1 VRSPKGGCVKKNI
14 KIALV
19 GNPNCGKSSLFNAL
33 TGLRQKVGNFAGVTV
48 DKRTGYLSL
57 SKEMIAGIIDL
68 PGTYSLYPRRI
79 DEFITFDVLLNPDN
93 ESHPDLIIIVADAS
107 NLKRNL
113 LFCSQIID
121 LKIPTIIALNMMDV
135 ARKNGLAIDTQQL
148 ALDLG
153 VKVVPINAREGKGIN
168 DLKRAIQTTIP
179 VPPENFIEVRPSCA
193 EVIDE
198 VKEVTGVQSDYT
210 AFLIACHYINI
221 YCFNIE
227 QKGKIKH
234 LLEQHQFATAKLQG
248 EEILKRYEKINPII
262 ERCASQ
268 DQSRQQALDTTAK
281 IDKILLHPIFGYLI
295 FLLIFYLVFQAIFSW
310 AEYPMNLIS
319 STFSWLQGTLHKTL
333 PQGLLT
339 NLLVEGVL
347 AGIGGIVVFIP
358 QIMLL
363 FGFISILEDTGYM
376 TRVSFLMDRLMKKVG
391 MSGKSTLPLVSGM
404 ACAVPA
410 IMSTRG
416 IENWKDRIIT
426 IMVTPLMSCS
436 ARLPVYTLLIGF
448 IVPDEK
454 LFGFMNLKGLMMLG
468 LYLLGWIMAV
478 LAAAVMRLL
487 IKAKE
492 KSYYLMELPIYRWP
506 RWGNVG
512 ITMVEKAKVFV
523 VDAGK
528 VIITI
533 SIILW
538 FLASFGPGKSFTEID
553 QKYAQLQP
561 TERSNEEITNKLQS
575 EKLGASFA
583 GQIGHFIEPVIRPLG
598 FDWKIGIALITSFA
612 AREVFV
618 GTMSTIYS
626 VGSSQDSNFEAIREK
641 MRNEIDPK
649 TGKHVY
655 SPATAFSLMIFF
667 AFAMQCM
674 STVAT
679 VRRETKSWKWPLIQI
694 AYMTGLAY
702 VASFTVYQLFS

>member
-1 VRSPKGGCVKKNI
+1 LKKNI

-48 DKRTGYLSL
+48 DKKTGYISL
-57 SKEMIAGIIDL
+57 AKDTIASIIDL

-93 ESHPDLIIIVADAS
+93 DSHPDMLVIVADAS

-121 LKIPTIIALNMMDV
+121 LKIPTIIALNMVDV

-148 ALDLG
+148 AIELG
-153 VKVVPINAREGKGIN
+153 VKVIPINAREGKGIN
-168 DLKRAIQTTIP
+168 DLKRAIQTTVP
-179 VPPENFIEVRPSCA
+179 VPEKNFVEVRPLCP
-193 EVIDE
+193 EVVDG
-198 VKEVTGVQSDYT
+198 VKEITKVTSDYT
-210 AFLIACHYINI
+210 AFQIACHYINI
-221 YCFNIE
+221 FCFNVE
-227 QKGKIKH
+227 QKGKIKQ
-234 LLEQHQFATAKLQG
+234 LLEQHHFAMSKLQG
-248 EEILKRYEKINPII
+248 EEILQRYERINAILD
-262 ERCASQ
+262 RCTSQ
-268 DQSRQQALDTTAK
+268 DQSRQQALDTTAR
-281 IDKILLHPIFGYLI
+281 IDAVLLHPVYGYLI
-295 FLLIFYLVFQAIFSW
+295 FLLIFYFVFQAIFSW
-310 AEYPMNLIS
+310 ATYPMEAIGAA
-319 STFSWLQGTLHKTL
+319 FSWMQESLDNLL
-333 PQGLLT
+333 PESLLT
-339 NLLVEGVL
+339 NLLLEGVL
-347 AGIGGIVVFIP
+347 AGIGGIVIFIP

-376 TRVSFLMDRLMKKVG
+376 TRVSFLMDRLMRKVG

-410 IMSTRG
+410 ILSTRG

-436 ARLPVYTLLIGF
+436 ARLPVYALLISF

-454 LFGFMNLKGLMMLG
+454 FLGFMNLKGLVMMG
-468 LYLLGWIMAV
+468 LYLLGWAMAL
-478 LAAAVMRLL
+478 LAAFVMKLI

-492 KSYYLMELPIYRWP
+492 KSYYLMELPIYRKP

-512 ITMVEKAKVFV
+512 ITMIEKAKVFV
-523 VDAGK
+523 TDAGK

-538 FLASFGPGKSFTEID
+538 FLASFGPGNSIEVIEE
-553 QKYAQLQP
+553 KYASMQP
-561 TERSNEEITNKLQS
+561 TESITQTDLNNQLQA
-575 EKLGASFA
+575 EKLAASFA
-583 GQIGHFIEPVIRPLG
+583 GRIGHFIEPAIKPLG

-626 VGSSQDSNFEAIREK
+626 VGSTEDVDFEAIRER
-641 MRNEIDPK
+641 MRNEIDPE
-649 TGKHVY
+649 TGEHVY
-655 SPATAFSLMIFF
+655 SAATAFSLMIFF

-674 STVAT
+674 STVA
-679 VRRETKSWKWPLIQI
+679 VVKRETKSWKWPSIQI
-694 AYMTGLAY
+694 LYLTGLAY
-702 VASFTVYQLFS
+702 LSSLAVYQWMK

>member
-1 VRSPKGGCVKKNI
+1 MKKNI

-48 DKRTGYLSL
+48 DKKTGYISL
-57 SKEMIAGIIDL
+57 AKDTIASIIDL

-93 ESHPDLIIIVADAS
+93 DSHPDILVIVADAS

-121 LKIPTIIALNMMDV
+121 LKIPTIIALNMVDV

-148 ALDLG
+148 AIELG
-153 VKVVPINAREGKGIN
+153 VKVIPINAREGKGIN
-168 DLKRAIQTTIP
+168 DLKRAIQTTVP
-179 VPPENFIEVRPSCA
+179 VPEKNFVEVRPLCP
-193 EVIDE
+193 EVVDG
-198 VKEVTGVQSDYT
+198 VKEITKVTSDYT
-210 AFLIACHYINI
+210 AFQIACHYINI
-221 YCFNIE
+221 FCFNVE
-227 QKGKIKH
+227 QKGKIKQ
-234 LLEQHQFATAKLQG
+234 LLEQHHFAMSKLQG
-248 EEILKRYEKINPII
+248 EEILQRYERINAILD
-262 ERCASQ
+262 RCTSQ
-268 DQSRQQALDTTAK
+268 DQSRQQALDTTAR
-281 IDKILLHPIFGYLI
+281 IDAVLLHPVYGYLI
-295 FLLIFYLVFQAIFSW
+295 FLLIFYFVFQAIFSW
-310 AEYPMNLIS
+310 ATYPMEAIGAA
-319 STFSWLQGTLHKTL
+319 FSWMQESLDNLL
-333 PQGLLT
+333 PESLLT
-339 NLLVEGVL
+339 NLLLEGVL
-347 AGIGGIVVFIP
+347 AGIGGIVIFIP

-376 TRVSFLMDRLMKKVG
+376 TRVSFLMDRLMRKVG

-410 IMSTRG
+410 ILSTRG

-436 ARLPVYTLLIGF
+436 ARLPVYALLISF

-454 LFGFMNLKGLMMLG
+454 FLGFMNLKGLVMMG
-468 LYLLGWIMAV
+468 LYLLGWAMAL
-478 LAAAVMRLL
+478 LAAFVMKLI

-492 KSYYLMELPIYRWP
+492 KSYYLMELPIYRKP

-512 ITMVEKAKVFV
+512 ITMIEKAKVFV
-523 VDAGK
+523 TDAGK

-538 FLASFGPGKSFTEID
+538 FLASFGPGNSIEVIEE
-553 QKYAQLQP
+553 KYASMQP
-561 TERSNEEITNKLQS
+561 TESITQTNLNNQLQA
-575 EKLGASFA
+575 EKLAASFA
-583 GQIGHFIEPVIRPLG
+583 GRIGHFIEPAIKPLG

-626 VGSSQDSNFEAIREK
+626 VGSTEDVDFEAIRER
-641 MRNEIDPK
+641 MRNEIDPE
-649 TGKHVY
+649 TGEHVY
-655 SPATAFSLMIFF
+655 SAATAFSLMIFF

-674 STVAT
+674 STVA
-679 VRRETKSWKWPLIQI
+679 VVKRETKSWKWPSIQI
-694 AYMTGLAY
+694 LYLTGLAY
-702 VASFTVYQLFS
+702 LSSLAVYQWMK

>member
-1 VRSPKGGCVKKNI
+1 MKKNI

-48 DKRTGYLSL
+48 DKKTGYISL
-57 SKEMIAGIIDL
+57 AKDTIASIIDL

-93 ESHPDLIIIVADAS
+93 DSHPDMLVIVADAS

-121 LKIPTIIALNMMDV
+121 LKIPTIIALNMVDV

-148 ALDLG
+148 AIELG
-153 VKVVPINAREGKGIN
+153 VKVIPINAREGKGIN
-168 DLKRAIQTTIP
+168 DLKRAIQTTVP
-179 VPPENFIEVRPSCA
+179 VPEKNFVEVRPLCP
-193 EVIDE
+193 EVVDG
-198 VKEVTGVQSDYT
+198 VKEITKVTSDYT
-210 AFLIACHYINI
+210 AFQIACHYINI
-221 YCFNIE
+221 FCFNVE
-227 QKGKIKH
+227 QKGKIKQ
-234 LLEQHQFATAKLQG
+234 LLEQHHFAMSKLQG
-248 EEILKRYEKINPII
+248 EEILQRYERINAILD
-262 ERCASQ
+262 RCTSQ
-268 DQSRQQALDTTAK
+268 DQSRQQALDTTAR
-281 IDKILLHPIFGYLI
+281 IDAVLLHPVYGYLI
-295 FLLIFYLVFQAIFSW
+295 FLLIFYFVFQAIFSW
-310 AEYPMNLIS
+310 ATYPMEAIGAA
-319 STFSWLQGTLHKTL
+319 FSWMQESLDNLL
-333 PQGLLT
+333 PESLLT
-339 NLLVEGVL
+339 NLLLEGVL
-347 AGIGGIVVFIP
+347 AGIGGIVIFIP

-376 TRVSFLMDRLMKKVG
+376 TRVSFLMDRLMRKVG

-410 IMSTRG
+410 ILSTRG

-436 ARLPVYTLLIGF
+436 ARLPVYALLISF

-454 LFGFMNLKGLMMLG
+454 FLGFMNLKGLVMMG
-468 LYLLGWIMAV
+468 LYLLGWAMAL
-478 LAAAVMRLL
+478 LAAFVMKLI

-492 KSYYLMELPIYRWP
+492 KSYYLMELPIYRKP

-512 ITMVEKAKVFV
+512 ITMIEKAKVFV
-523 VDAGK
+523 TDAGK

-538 FLASFGPGKSFTEID
+538 FLASFGPGNSIEVIEE
-553 QKYAQLQP
+553 KYASMQP
-561 TERSNEEITNKLQS
+561 TESITQTDLNNQLQA
-575 EKLGASFA
+575 EKLAASFA
-583 GQIGHFIEPVIRPLG
+583 GRIGHFIEPAIKPLG

-626 VGSSQDSNFEAIREK
+626 VGSTEDVDFEAIRER
-641 MRNEIDPK
+641 MRNEIDPE
-649 TGKHVY
+649 TGEHVY
-655 SPATAFSLMIFF
+655 SAATAFSLMIFF

-674 STVAT
+674 STVA
-679 VRRETKSWKWPLIQI
+679 VVKRETKSWKWPSIQI
-694 AYMTGLAY
+694 LYLTGLAY
-702 VASFTVYQLFS
+702 LSSLAVYQWMK

>member
-1 VRSPKGGCVKKNI
+1 LKKNI

-19 GNPNCGKSSLFNAL
+19 GNPNCGKSSLFNEL

-48 DKRTGYLSL
+48 DKKTGYLPL
-57 SKEMIAGIIDL
+57 SKEMAAAIIDL

-79 DEFITFDVLLNPDN
+79 DEFITFDVLLDPDN
-93 ESHPDLIIIVADAS
+93 DSHPDLVIIVADAS

-113 LFCSQIID
+113 LFCTQIID

-148 ALDLG
+148 AVDLG
-153 VKVVPINAREGKGIN
+153 VKVIPINAREGKGIN
-168 DLKRAIQTTIP
+168 DLKRAVQTQIP
-179 VPPENFIEVRPSCA
+179 VPENNFV
-193 EVIDE
+193 
-198 VKEVTGVQSDYT
+198 EVTPLCPRVIAGIKQITGVASDYT
-210 AFLIACHYINI
+210 AFQIACHYINI
-221 YCFNIE
+221 FCFNVE
-227 QKGKIKH
+227 QKGKIKQ
-234 LLEQHQFATAKLQG
+234 LLEAEHFAMAKLQG
-248 EEILKRYEKINPII
+248 EEILKRYEKINPIL
-262 ERCASQ
+262 ERCTSQ
-268 DQSRQQALDTTAK
+268 DKSRQQALDTTSR
-281 IDKILLHPIFGYLI
+281 IDRVLLHPVYGFLI

-310 AEYPMNLIS
+310 AEYPMDVIAN
-319 STFSWLQGTLHKTL
+319 TFSWLQETLHQFL
-333 PQGLLT
+333 PQNIVT

-436 ARLPVYTLLIGF
+436 ARLPVYTLLIGM
-448 IVPDEK
+448 IVPDER
-454 LFGFMNLKGLMMLG
+454 LFGFMNVKGLVMLG
-468 LYLLGWIMAV
+468 MYLLGWVMALLSALIMKWIV
-478 LAAAVMRLL
+478 
-487 IKAKE
+487 KAKE

-523 VDAGK
+523 TDAGK
-528 VIITI
+528 VIVAI
-533 SIILW
+533 SIVLW
-538 FLASFGPGKSFTEID
+538 FLASYGPGKSFEEID
-553 QKYAQLQP
+553 KKYASLTIGEMQMKPEMENLM
-561 TERSNEEITNKLQS
+561 QS

-583 GQIGHFIEPVIRPLG
+583 GRIGHFIEPAIKPLG
-598 FDWKIGIALITSFA
+598 FDWKIGIALLTSFA

-626 VGSSQDSNFEAIREK
+626 VGSSKDSDFEAIRDRMK
-641 MRNEIDPK
+641 NETDPV
-649 TGKHVY
+649 TGKHIY
-655 SPATAFSLMIFF
+655 TAATAFSLMIFF

-674 STVAT
+674 STVAV
-679 VRRETKSWKWPLIQI
+679 VRRETRSWKWPVIQI
-694 AYMTGLAY
+694 GYMTGLAY
-702 VASFTVYQLFS
+702 VASLLVYQLMK

>member
-1 VRSPKGGCVKKNI
+1 MMKNL
-14 KIALV
+14 KIGLV

-48 DKRTGYLSL
+48 DKKTGYLPL
-57 SKEMIAGIIDL
+57 SKDLSANLIDL

-93 ESHPDLIIIVADAS
+93 DSHPDLLVIVADAS

-148 ALDLG
+148 AVELG
-153 VKVVPINAREGKGIN
+153 VKVIPINAREGKGIN

-179 VPPENFIEVRPSCA
+179 VPDKNFVEVKPLCP
-193 EVIDE
+193 EVIDG
-198 VKEVTGVQSDYT
+198 VKEITGVKSDYT
-210 AFLIACHYINI
+210 AFQIACHYINI
-221 YCFNIE
+221 FCFNVE
-227 QKGKIKH
+227 QKGRIKR
-234 LLEQHQFATAKLQG
+234 LLEQHHFSMAKLQG
-248 EEILKRYEKINPII
+248 EEILKRYDKINPILA
-262 ERCASQ
+262 RCTSQ
-268 DQSRQQALDTTAK
+268 DRSRQQALDTTAG
-281 IDKILLHPIFGYLI
+281 IDAVLLHPVYGYLI
-295 FLLIFYLVFQAIFSW
+295 FLLIFYFVFQAIFSW
-310 AEYPMNLIS
+310 ATYPMEAIS
-319 STFSWLQGTLHKTL
+319 NAFSYLQATLNQSL
-333 PQGLLT
+333 PQNIVT
-339 NLLVEGVL
+339 DLLVEGVL

-376 TRVSFLMDRLMKKVG
+376 TRVSFLMDRLMRKVG

-410 IMSTRG
+410 ILSTRG

-436 ARLPVYTLLIGF
+436 ARLPVYALLISF

-454 LFGFMNLKGLMMLG
+454 LFGFMNLKGLAMLG
-468 LYLLGWIMAV
+468 LYLLGWLMAL
-478 LAAAVMRLL
+478 LAALVMKL
-487 IKAKE
+487 IIRAKE

-512 ITMVEKAKVFV
+512 ITMLEKAKVFV
-523 VDAGK
+523 TDAGK

-538 FLASFGPGKSFTEID
+538 LLASFGPGNSLQAIEEKF
-553 QKYAQLQP
+553 AQLQP
-561 TERSNEEITNKLQS
+561 TEMVTQTELNNRLQA
-575 EKLGASFA
+575 EKLGASYA

-626 VGSSQDSNFEAIREK
+626 IGSADDADFEAIRDK
-641 MRNEIDPK
+641 MRNEVDPL
-649 TGKHVY
+649 TGMHVY
-655 SPATAFSLMIFF
+655 SSATAFSLMIFF

-674 STVAT
+674 STVAV
-679 VRRETKSWKWPLIQI
+679 VRRETKSWKWPLLQI

-702 VASFTVYQLFS
+702 LSSLLVYQLMR

>member
-1 VRSPKGGCVKKNI
+1 MKKNL

-48 DKRTGYLSL
+48 DKKTGYLSL
-57 SKEMIAGIIDL
+57 SKDIAANVIDL

-93 ESHPDLIIIVADAS
+93 ESHPDLLVIVADAS

-148 ALDLG
+148 AVDLG
-153 VKVVPINAREGKGIN
+153 VKVIPINAREGKGIN

-179 VPPENFIEVRPSCA
+179 VPDKNFVEVKPLCP
-193 EVIDE
+193 EVIDG
-198 VKEVTGVQSDYT
+198 VKEITGVTSDYT
-210 AFLIACHYINI
+210 AFQIACHYINI
-221 YCFNIE
+221 FCFNVE
-227 QKGKIKH
+227 QKGRIKR
-234 LLEQHQFATAKLQG
+234 LLEQHQFAMAKLQG
-248 EEILKRYEKINPII
+248 EEILKRYEKINPILD
-262 ERCASQ
+262 RCTSQ
-268 DQSRQQALDTTAK
+268 DQSRQQALDTTAR
-281 IDKILLHPIFGYLI
+281 IDAVLLHPVYGYLI
-295 FLLIFYLVFQAIFSW
+295 FLLIFYFVFQAIFSW
-310 AEYPMNLIS
+310 ATYPMEAIG
-319 STFSWLQGTLHKTL
+319 TAFSFMQETLHKSL
-333 PQGLLT
+333 PQNLFT

-376 TRVSFLMDRLMKKVG
+376 TRVSFLMDRLMRKVG

-410 IMSTRG
+410 ILSTRG

-436 ARLPVYTLLIGF
+436 ARLPVYALLISF
-448 IVPDEK
+448 IVPDERI
-454 LFGFMNLKGLMMLG
+454 FGFMNLKGLAMLG
-468 LYLLGWIMAV
+468 LYLLGWVMAL
-478 LAAAVMRLL
+478 LAALVMKLI

-492 KSYYLMELPIYRWP
+492 KSYYLMELPIYRRP

-512 ITMVEKAKVFV
+512 LTMIEKAKVFV
-523 VDAGK
+523 MDAGK

-538 FLASFGPGKSFTEID
+538 FLASFGPGNSMKLLEE
-553 QKYAQLQP
+553 KYAQLQP
-561 TERSNEEITNKLQS
+561 TEQLSQSDLNNRLQS

-583 GQIGHFIEPVIRPLG
+583 GHIGHFIEPVIRPLG

-626 VGSSQDSNFEAIREK
+626 VGSAQDADFEAIRDK
-641 MRNEIDPK
+641 MRNEIDPV
-649 TGKHVY
+649 TGQHVY
-655 SPATAFSLMIFF
+655 SAATAFSLMIFF

-674 STVAT
+674 STVA
-679 VRRETKSWKWPLIQI
+679 VVKRETRSWKWPLIQI

-702 VASFTVYQLFS
+702 LSSLLVYQLMK

>member
-1 VRSPKGGCVKKNI
+1 MKKNL

-48 DKRTGYLSL
+48 DKKTGYISL
-57 SKEMIAGIIDL
+57 SKETIASIIDL

-93 ESHPDLIIIVADAS
+93 DSHPDMLVIVADAS

-113 LFCSQIID
+113 LLCSQIID
-121 LKIPTIIALNMMDV
+121 LKIPTIIALNMVDV

-148 ALDLG
+148 AIELG

-168 DLKRAIQTTIP
+168 DLKRAIQTTVP
-179 VPPENFIEVRPSCA
+179 VPGRNFVEVRPLCA
-193 EVIDE
+193 EVVDGIRE
-198 VKEVTGVQSDYT
+198 ITRVTSDYT
-210 AFLIACHYINI
+210 AFQIACHYINI
-221 YCFNIE
+221 FCFNVE
-227 QKGKIKH
+227 QKGRIKQ
-234 LLEQHQFATAKLQG
+234 LLEQHHFAMSKLQG
-248 EEILKRYEKINPII
+248 EEILQRYERINAILDH
-262 ERCASQ
+262 CTSQ
-268 DQSRQQALDTTAK
+268 DRSRQQALDTTAR
-281 IDKILLHPIFGYLI
+281 IDAVLLHPVYGYLI
-295 FLLIFYLVFQAIFSW
+295 FLLIFYFVFQAIFSW
-310 AEYPMNLIS
+310 ATYPMEAIGAA
-319 STFSWLQGTLHKTL
+319 FSWMQASLENLL
-333 PQGLLT
+333 PENLFT
-339 NLLVEGVL
+339 NLLIEGVL
-347 AGIGGIVVFIP
+347 AGIGGIVIFIP

-376 TRVSFLMDRLMKKVG
+376 TRVSFLLDRLMRKVG

-410 IMSTRG
+410 ILSTRG

-436 ARLPVYTLLIGF
+436 ARLPVYALLISF

-454 LFGFMNLKGLMMLG
+454 FLGFMNLKGLAMLG
-468 LYLLGWIMAV
+468 LYLLGWAMAL
-478 LAAAVMRLL
+478 LAAFVMKL
-487 IKAKE
+487 IIQAKE
-492 KSYYLMELPIYRWP
+492 KSYYLMELPIYRKP

-512 ITMVEKAKVFV
+512 ITMIEKAKVFV
-523 VDAGK
+523 TDAGK
-528 VIITI
+528 VIISI
-533 SIILW
+533 SILLW
-538 FLASFGPGKSFTEID
+538 FLASFGPGNSMELIED
-553 QKYAQLQP
+553 KYASMQPTDALTQTELNNQLQA
-561 TERSNEEITNKLQS
+561 

-583 GQIGHFIEPVIRPLG
+583 GHIGHFIEPAIKPLG

-626 VGSSQDSNFEAIREK
+626 VGSVEEVDFEAIRER
-641 MRNEIDPK
+641 MRTEIDPA

-655 SPATAFSLMIFF
+655 SAATAFSLMVFF

-674 STVAT
+674 STVA
-679 VRRETKSWKWPLIQI
+679 VVKRETKSWKWPSIQLL
-694 AYMTGLAY
+694 YLTGLAY
-702 VASFTVYQLFS
+702 VSSLIVYQWMK

>member
-1 VRSPKGGCVKKNI
+1 MKKNL
-14 KIALV
+14 KIGLV

-48 DKRTGYLSL
+48 DKKTGYLPLSNDLSASL
-57 SKEMIAGIIDL
+57 IDL

-93 ESHPDLIIIVADAS
+93 DAHPDLLVIVADAS

-148 ALDLG
+148 AIELG
-153 VKVVPINAREGKGIN
+153 VKVIPINAREGKGIN

-179 VPPENFIEVRPSCA
+179 VPDKNFTEVKPLCP
-193 EVIDE
+193 EVIDG
-198 VKEVTGVQSDYT
+198 VKDITGVSSDYT
-210 AFLIACHYINI
+210 AFQIACHYINI
-221 YCFNIE
+221 FCFNVE
-227 QKGKIKH
+227 QKGRIKR
-234 LLEQHQFATAKLQG
+234 LLEQHHFAMAKLQG
-248 EEILKRYEKINPII
+248 EEILKRYEKINPILQH
-262 ERCASQ
+262 CTSQ
-268 DQSRQQALDTTAK
+268 DRSRQQALDTTAG
-281 IDKILLHPIFGYLI
+281 IDAFLLHPVYGYLI
-295 FLLIFYLVFQAIFSW
+295 FLLIFYFVFQAIFSW
-310 AEYPMNLIS
+310 ATYPMEAIGNA
-319 STFSWLQGTLHKTL
+319 FSYLQVTLNQSL
-333 PQGLLT
+333 PQNIVT

-376 TRVSFLMDRLMKKVG
+376 TRVSFLMDRLMRKVG

-410 IMSTRG
+410 ILSTRG

-436 ARLPVYTLLIGF
+436 ARLPVYALLISF

-454 LFGFMNLKGLMMLG
+454 LFGFMNLKGLAMLG
-468 LYLLGWIMAV
+468 LYLLGWLMAL
-478 LAAAVMRLL
+478 LAALVMKL
-487 IKAKE
+487 IIRAKE

-512 ITMVEKAKVFV
+512 VTMVEKAKVFV
-523 VDAGK
+523 LDAGK
-528 VIITI
+528 VIVTI

-538 FLASFGPGKSFTEID
+538 LLASFGPGNSMQSIEEKF
-553 QKYAQLQP
+553 AAMQP
-561 TERSNEEITNKLQS
+561 TKDVSQTDLNNRLQA

-583 GQIGHFIEPVIRPLG
+583 GHIGHFIEPVIKPLG

-626 VGSSQDSNFEAIREK
+626 IGSADDADFEAIRDK
-641 MRNEIDPK
+641 MRNEVDPA
-649 TGKHVY
+649 TGRHVY
-655 SPATAFSLMIFF
+655 SGATAFSLMIFF

-674 STVAT
+674 STVA
-679 VRRETKSWKWPLIQI
+679 VVKRETKSWKWPLIQI

-702 VASFTVYQLFS
+702 ISSLLVYQSMS

>member
-1 VRSPKGGCVKKNI
+1 MKKNI

-48 DKRTGYLSL
+48 DKKTGYISL
-57 SKEMIAGIIDL
+57 AKDTIASIIDL

-79 DEFITFDVLLNPDN
+79 DEFITFDVLLNADN
-93 ESHPDLIIIVADAS
+93 DSHPDMLVIVADAS

-121 LKIPTIIALNMMDV
+121 LKIPTIIALNMVDV

-148 ALDLG
+148 AIELG
-153 VKVVPINAREGKGIN
+153 VKVIPINAREGKGIN
-168 DLKRAIQTTIP
+168 DLKRAIQTTVP
-179 VPPENFIEVRPSCA
+179 VPEKNFVEVRPLCP
-193 EVIDE
+193 EVVDG
-198 VKEVTGVQSDYT
+198 VKEITKVTSDYT
-210 AFLIACHYINI
+210 AFQIACHYINI
-221 YCFNIE
+221 FCFNVE
-227 QKGKIKH
+227 QKGKIKQ
-234 LLEQHQFATAKLQG
+234 LLEQHHFAMSKLQG
-248 EEILKRYEKINPII
+248 EEILQRYERINAILD
-262 ERCASQ
+262 RCTSQ
-268 DQSRQQALDTTAK
+268 DQSRQQALDTTAR
-281 IDKILLHPIFGYLI
+281 IDAVLLHPVYGYLI
-295 FLLIFYLVFQAIFSW
+295 FLLIFYFVFQAIFSW
-310 AEYPMNLIS
+310 ATYPMEAIGAA
-319 STFSWLQGTLHKTL
+319 FSWMQESLDNLL
-333 PQGLLT
+333 PESLLT
-339 NLLVEGVL
+339 NLLLEGVL
-347 AGIGGIVVFIP
+347 AGIGGIVIFIP

-376 TRVSFLMDRLMKKVG
+376 TRVSFLMDRLMRKVG

-410 IMSTRG
+410 ILSTRG

-436 ARLPVYTLLIGF
+436 ARLPVYALLISF

-454 LFGFMNLKGLMMLG
+454 FLGFMNLKGLVMMG
-468 LYLLGWIMAV
+468 LYLLGWAMAL
-478 LAAAVMRLL
+478 LAAFVMKLI

-492 KSYYLMELPIYRWP
+492 KSYYLMELPIYRKP

-512 ITMVEKAKVFV
+512 ITMIEKAKVFV
-523 VDAGK
+523 TDAGK

-538 FLASFGPGKSFTEID
+538 FLASFGPGNSIEVIEE
-553 QKYAQLQP
+553 KYASMQP
-561 TERSNEEITNKLQS
+561 TESITQTDLNNQLQA
-575 EKLGASFA
+575 EKLAASFA
-583 GQIGHFIEPVIRPLG
+583 GRIGHFIEPAIKPLG

-626 VGSSQDSNFEAIREK
+626 VGSTEDVDFEAIRER
-641 MRNEIDPK
+641 MRNEIDPE
-649 TGKHVY
+649 TGEHVY
-655 SPATAFSLMIFF
+655 SAATAFSLMIFF

-674 STVAT
+674 STVA
-679 VRRETKSWKWPLIQI
+679 VVKRETKSWKWPSIQI
-694 AYMTGLAY
+694 LYLTGLAY
-702 VASFTVYQLFS
+702 LSSLIVYQWMK

>member
-1 VRSPKGGCVKKNI
+1 MKKNI

-48 DKRTGYLSL
+48 DKKTGYLPL
-57 SKEMIAGIIDL
+57 SKELVADVIDL

-93 ESHPDLIIIVADAS
+93 NSHPDLIIIVADAS

-135 ARKNGLAIDTQQL
+135 ARKNGLAVDTQQL
-148 ALDLG
+148 AVELG
-153 VKVVPINAREGKGIN
+153 VKVIPINAREGKGIN
-168 DLKRAIQTTIP
+168 DLKRAMQTTIP
-179 VPPENFIEVRPSCA
+179 VPEKNFVDIHPLCP
-193 EVIDE
+193 EVIDGI
-198 VKEVTGVQSDYT
+198 KEITGVTADYQ
-210 AFLIACHYINI
+210 AFQIACHYINI
-221 YCFNIE
+221 FCFNVE
-227 QKGKIKH
+227 QKGKIKR
-234 LLEQHQFATAKLQG
+234 LLEDHQFAMAKFQG
-248 EEILKRYEKINPII
+248 EEILKRYEKINPILDQTT
-262 ERCASQ
+262 SQ
-268 DQSRQQALDTTAK
+268 DNSRQQALDTTAS
-281 IDKILLHPIFGYLI
+281 IDKILLHPVYGYLI

-310 AEYPMNLIS
+310 AAYPMDAIGTS
-319 STFSWLQGTLHKTL
+319 FSWLQETLHKTL
-333 PQGLLT
+333 PSNLVT

-376 TRVSFLMDRLMKKVG
+376 TRVSFLMDRLMRKVG

-436 ARLPVYTLLIGF
+436 ARLPVYTLLISF

-454 LFGFMNLKGLMMLG
+454 LFGIMNLKGLAMLG
-468 LYLLGWIMAV
+468 LYLLGWVMAL
-478 LAAAVMRLL
+478 LAALVMKLI

-512 ITMVEKAKVFV
+512 VTMIEKARVFV
-523 VDAGK
+523 TDAGK

-533 SIILW
+533 SIVLW
-538 FLASFGPGKSFTEID
+538 FLAAFGPGNSFTEIES
-553 QKYAQLQP
+553 KYAAIHPSAELTQDQIND
-561 TERSNEEITNKLQS
+561 RMQS

-583 GQIGHFIEPVIRPLG
+583 GRIGHFIEPAIRPLG

-626 VGSSQDSNFEAIREK
+626 VGSSKDSDFEAIRDR
-641 MRNEIDPK
+641 MRNETDPV
-649 TGKHVY
+649 TGQHVY
-655 SPATAFSLMIFF
+655 SAATAFSLMIFF

-674 STVAT
+674 STVA
-679 VRRETKSWKWPLIQI
+679 VVKRETKSWKWPLIQI

-702 VASFTVYQLFS
+702 MASLVVYQVFK

>member
-1 VRSPKGGCVKKNI
+1 MKKNL
-14 KIALV
+14 KIGLV

-48 DKRTGYLSL
+48 DKKTGYLPLSNDLSASL
-57 SKEMIAGIIDL
+57 IDL

-93 ESHPDLIIIVADAS
+93 DAHPDLLVIVADAS

-148 ALDLG
+148 AIELG
-153 VKVVPINAREGKGIN
+153 VKVIPINAREGKGIN

-179 VPPENFIEVRPSCA
+179 VPDKNFVEVKPLCP
-193 EVIDE
+193 EVIDG
-198 VKEVTGVQSDYT
+198 VKDITGVSSDYT
-210 AFLIACHYINI
+210 AFQIACHYINI
-221 YCFNIE
+221 FCFNVE
-227 QKGKIKH
+227 QKGRIKR
-234 LLEQHQFATAKLQG
+234 LLEQHRFAMAKLQG
-248 EEILKRYEKINPII
+248 EEILKRYEKINPILQL
-262 ERCASQ
+262 CTSQ
-268 DQSRQQALDTTAK
+268 DRSRQQALDTTAG
-281 IDKILLHPIFGYLI
+281 IDAYLLHPVYGYLI
-295 FLLIFYLVFQAIFSW
+295 FLLIFYFVFQAIFSW
-310 AEYPMNLIS
+310 ATYPMEAIGNA
-319 STFSWLQGTLHKTL
+319 FSYLQVTLNQSL
-333 PQGLLT
+333 PQNIVT

-376 TRVSFLMDRLMKKVG
+376 TRVSFLMDRLMRKVG

-410 IMSTRG
+410 ILSTRG

-436 ARLPVYTLLIGF
+436 ARLPVYALLISF

-454 LFGFMNLKGLMMLG
+454 LFGFMNLKGLAMLG
-468 LYLLGWIMAV
+468 LYLLGWLMAL
-478 LAAAVMRLL
+478 LAALVMKL
-487 IKAKE
+487 IIRAKE

-512 ITMVEKAKVFV
+512 VTMVEKAKVFV
-523 VDAGK
+523 LDAGK
-528 VIITI
+528 VIVTI

-538 FLASFGPGKSFTEID
+538 LLASFGPGNSMQSIEEKF
-553 QKYAQLQP
+553 AAMQP
-561 TERSNEEITNKLQS
+561 TEDVTQTDLNNRLQA

-583 GQIGHFIEPVIRPLG
+583 GHIGHFIEPVIKPLG

-626 VGSSQDSNFEAIREK
+626 IGSADDADFEAIRDK
-641 MRNEIDPK
+641 MRNEVDPT
-649 TGKHVY
+649 TGRHVY
-655 SPATAFSLMIFF
+655 SGATAFSLMIFF

-674 STVAT
+674 STVA
-679 VRRETKSWKWPLIQI
+679 VVKRETKSWKWPLIQI

-702 VASFTVYQLFS
+702 LSSLLVYQLMS

>member
-1 VRSPKGGCVKKNI
+1 MKKNI

-48 DKRTGYLSL
+48 DKKTGYISL
-57 SKEMIAGIIDL
+57 AKDTIASIIDL

-93 ESHPDLIIIVADAS
+93 DSHPDMLVIVADAS

-121 LKIPTIIALNMMDV
+121 LKIPTIIALNMVDV

-148 ALDLG
+148 AIELG
-153 VKVVPINAREGKGIN
+153 VKVIPINAREGKGIN
-168 DLKRAIQTTIP
+168 DLKRAIQTTVP
-179 VPPENFIEVRPSCA
+179 VPEKNFVEVRPLCP
-193 EVIDE
+193 EVVDG
-198 VKEVTGVQSDYT
+198 VKEITKAKSDYT
-210 AFLIACHYINI
+210 AFQIACHYINI
-221 YCFNIE
+221 FCFNVE
-227 QKGKIKH
+227 QKGKIKQ
-234 LLEQHQFATAKLQG
+234 LLEQHHFAMSKLQG
-248 EEILKRYEKINPII
+248 EEILQRYERINAILD
-262 ERCASQ
+262 RCTSQ
-268 DQSRQQALDTTAK
+268 DQSRQQALDTTAR
-281 IDKILLHPIFGYLI
+281 IDAVLLHPVYGYLI
-295 FLLIFYLVFQAIFSW
+295 FLLIFYFVFQAIFSW
-310 AEYPMNLIS
+310 ATYPMEAIGAA
-319 STFSWLQGTLHKTL
+319 FSWMQESLDNLL
-333 PQGLLT
+333 PESLLT
-339 NLLVEGVL
+339 NLLLEGVL
-347 AGIGGIVVFIP
+347 AGIGGIVIFIP

-376 TRVSFLMDRLMKKVG
+376 TRVSFLMDRLMRKVG

-410 IMSTRG
+410 ILSTRG

-436 ARLPVYTLLIGF
+436 ARLPVYALLISF

-454 LFGFMNLKGLMMLG
+454 FLGFMNLKGLVMMG
-468 LYLLGWIMAV
+468 LYLLGWAMAL
-478 LAAAVMRLL
+478 LAAFVMKLI

-492 KSYYLMELPIYRWP
+492 KSYYLMELPIYRKP

-512 ITMVEKAKVFV
+512 ITMIEKAKVFV
-523 VDAGK
+523 TDAGK

-538 FLASFGPGKSFTEID
+538 FLASFGPGNSIEVIEE
-553 QKYAQLQP
+553 KYASMQP
-561 TERSNEEITNKLQS
+561 TESITQTDLNNQLQA
-575 EKLGASFA
+575 EKLAASFA
-583 GQIGHFIEPVIRPLG
+583 GRIGHFIEPAIKPLG

-626 VGSSQDSNFEAIREK
+626 VGSTEDIDFEAIRER
-641 MRNEIDPK
+641 MRNEIDPE
-649 TGKHVY
+649 TGEHVY
-655 SPATAFSLMIFF
+655 SAATAFSLMIFF

-674 STVAT
+674 STVA
-679 VRRETKSWKWPLIQI
+679 VVKRETKSWKWPSIQI
-694 AYMTGLAY
+694 LYLTGLAY
-702 VASFTVYQLFS
+702 LSSLIVYQWMK

>member
-1 VRSPKGGCVKKNI
+1 MKKNI

-48 DKRTGYLSL
+48 DKKTGYISL
-57 SKEMIAGIIDL
+57 AKDTIASIIDL

-93 ESHPDLIIIVADAS
+93 DSHPDMLVIVADAS

-121 LKIPTIIALNMMDV
+121 LKIPTIIALNMVDV

-148 ALDLG
+148 AIELG
-153 VKVVPINAREGKGIN
+153 VKVIPINAREGKGIN
-168 DLKRAIQTTIP
+168 DLKRAIQTTVP
-179 VPPENFIEVRPSCA
+179 VPEKNFVEVRPLCP
-193 EVIDE
+193 EVVDG
-198 VKEVTGVQSDYT
+198 VKEITKAKSDYT
-210 AFLIACHYINI
+210 AFQIACHYINI
-221 YCFNIE
+221 FCFNVE
-227 QKGKIKH
+227 QKGRIKQ
-234 LLEQHQFATAKLQG
+234 LLEQHHFAMSKLQG
-248 EEILKRYEKINPII
+248 EEILQRYERINAILD
-262 ERCASQ
+262 RCTSQ
-268 DQSRQQALDTTAK
+268 DQSRQQALDTTAR
-281 IDKILLHPIFGYLI
+281 IDAVLLHPVYGYLI
-295 FLLIFYLVFQAIFSW
+295 FLLIFYFVFQAIFSW
-310 AEYPMNLIS
+310 ATYPMEAIGAA
-319 STFSWLQGTLHKTL
+319 FSWMQESLDNLL
-333 PQGLLT
+333 PESLLT
-339 NLLVEGVL
+339 NLLLEGVL
-347 AGIGGIVVFIP
+347 AGIGGIVIFIP

-376 TRVSFLMDRLMKKVG
+376 TRVSFLMDRLMRKVG

-410 IMSTRG
+410 ILSTRG

-436 ARLPVYTLLIGF
+436 ARLPVYALLISF

-454 LFGFMNLKGLMMLG
+454 FLGFMNLKGLVMMG
-468 LYLLGWIMAV
+468 LYLLGWAMAL
-478 LAAAVMRLL
+478 LAAFVMKLI

-492 KSYYLMELPIYRWP
+492 KSYYLMELPIYRKP

-512 ITMVEKAKVFV
+512 ITMIEKAKVFV
-523 VDAGK
+523 TDAGK

-538 FLASFGPGKSFTEID
+538 FLASFGPGNSIEVIEE
-553 QKYAQLQP
+553 KYASMQP
-561 TERSNEEITNKLQS
+561 TESITQTDLNNQLQA
-575 EKLGASFA
+575 EKLAASFA
-583 GQIGHFIEPVIRPLG
+583 GRIGHFIEPAIKPLG

-626 VGSSQDSNFEAIREK
+626 VGSTEDIDFEAIRER
-641 MRNEIDPK
+641 MRNEIDPE
-649 TGKHVY
+649 TGEHVY
-655 SPATAFSLMIFF
+655 SAATAFSLMIFF

-674 STVAT
+674 STVA
-679 VRRETKSWKWPLIQI
+679 VVKRETKSWKWPSIQI
-694 AYMTGLAY
+694 LYLTGLAY
-702 VASFTVYQLFS
+702 LSSLIVYQWMK

>member
-1 VRSPKGGCVKKNI
+1 MKNI
-14 KIALV
+14 KIALI

-48 DKRTGYLSL
+48 DKKTGFLPLSREL
-57 SKEMIAGIIDL
+57 NAHVIDL

-93 ESHPDLIIIVADAS
+93 PSHPDVIVIVADAS

-121 LKIPTIIALNMMDV
+121 LKIPTIIALNMVDV

-148 ALDLG
+148 AVDLG
-153 VKVVPINAREGKGIN
+153 VKVIHINAREGKGIH
-168 DLKRAIQTTIP
+168 DLKRAIQTAIP
-179 VPPENFIEVRPSCA
+179 VPDRYFVEVKPLCA
-193 EVIDE
+193 EVIDGI
-198 VKEVTGVQSDYT
+198 KEITGVQSDYT
-210 AFLIACHYINI
+210 AFQIACHYINI
-221 YCFNIE
+221 FCFNVE
-227 QKGKIKH
+227 QKGKIKQ
-234 LLEQHQFATAKLQG
+234 LLERNQFPMAKLQG
-248 EEILKRYEKINPII
+248 EEILKRYERINPIV
-262 ERCASQ
+262 ERCTSQ
-268 DQSRQQALDTTAK
+268 DQSKQQALDTTAK
-281 IDKILLHPIFGYLI
+281 IDRILLHPVYGYLI

-310 AEYPMNLIS
+310 AAYPMDAIGAG
-319 STFSWLQGTLHKTL
+319 FSWLQETLNKNL
-333 PQGLLT
+333 PQNLVT

-347 AGIGGIVVFIP
+347 AGIGGIVIFIP

-376 TRVSFLMDRLMKKVG
+376 TRVSFLMDRLMRKVG
-391 MSGKSTLPLVSGM
+391 MSGKSTLPLVSGL

-436 ARLPVYTLLIGF
+436 ARLPVYALLISF
-448 IVPDEK
+448 IVPDER
-454 LFGFMNLKGLMMLG
+454 LFGIMNLKGLAMLG
-468 LYLLGWIMAV
+468 LYLLGWAMSL
-478 LAAAVMRLL
+478 LAALVMKWI

-492 KSYYLMELPIYRWP
+492 KSYYLVELPIYRRP

-523 VDAGK
+523 MDAGK

-538 FLASFGPGKSFTEID
+538 FLASFGPGTAFNDIER
-553 QKYAQLQP
+553 KYAELQP
-561 TERSNEEITNKLQS
+561 SAQVSDNEVDDIIKS

-583 GQIGHFIEPVIRPLG
+583 GRIGHFIEPAIRPLG

-626 VGSSQDSNFEAIREK
+626 VGSTEDADFEAIRDR
-641 MRNEIDPK
+641 MRNEIDPITK
-649 TGKHVY
+649 KPVY
-655 SPATAFSLMIFF
+655 SAATSFSLMIFF

-674 STVAT
+674 STVAV

-694 AYMTGLAY
+694 VYMTGLAY
-702 VASFTVYQLFS
+702 LASLFVYQIFK

>member
-1 VRSPKGGCVKKNI
+1 
-14 KIALV
+14 
-19 GNPNCGKSSLFNAL
+19 
-33 TGLRQKVGNFAGVTV
+33 
-48 DKRTGYLSL
+48 
-57 SKEMIAGIIDL
+57 MIADFIDL

-79 DEFITFDVLLNPDN
+79 DEFITFDVLLNRDN
-93 ESHPDLIIIVADAS
+93 PAHPNIIVIVADAS

-148 ALDLG
+148 AVDLG

-179 VPPENFIEVRPSCA
+179 VPGNDFIDIRPLCP
-193 EVIDE
+193 EVIDG
-198 VKEVTGVQSDYT
+198 VTLITGAGSDYT
-210 AFLIACHYINI
+210 AFQIACHYINI
-221 YCFNIE
+221 FCFDVV

-234 LLEQHQFATAKLQG
+234 LLEQHQFATSKLQG
-248 EEILKRYEKINPII
+248 EEILKRYEKINPILDH
-262 ERCASQ
+262 CTSQ
-268 DQSRQQALDTTAK
+268 DKSRQQALDTTAK
-281 IDKILLHPIFGYLI
+281 IDSVLLHPVYGYLI

-310 AEYPMNLIS
+310 AAYPMDGIS
-319 STFSWLQGTLHKTL
+319 YSFSWLQETLHKTL
-333 PQGLLT
+333 PENLFT

-363 FGFISILEDTGYM
+363 FGFISILEDSGYM

-410 IMSTRG
+410 ILSTRN

-436 ARLPVYTLLIGF
+436 ARLPVYALLIGL
-448 IVPDEK
+448 IVPDER
-454 LFGFMNLKGLMMLG
+454 LFGFMNLKGLIMLG
-468 LYLLGWIMAV
+468 MYLLGWIMAL
-478 LAAAVMRLL
+478 LAGLVMRM
-487 IKAKE
+487 IIRAKE
-492 KSYYLMELPIYRWP
+492 KGYYLMELPIYRWP

-512 ITMVEKAKVFV
+512 VTMVEKAKVFV
-523 VDAGK
+523 TDAGK
-528 VIITI
+528 VIIAI
-533 SIILW
+533 SIVLW
-538 FLASFGPGKSFTEID
+538 FLASFGPGKSFKQIE
-553 QKYAQLQP
+553 QKYAELKPTVQLSQ
-561 TERSNEEITNKLQS
+561 NDIDNQLQS
-575 EKLGASFA
+575 EKLGASYA
-583 GQIGHFIEPVIRPLG
+583 GRIGHFIEPVIRPLG

-626 VGSSQDSNFEAIREK
+626 VGASEDANFEAIRDK
-641 MRNEIDPK
+641 MRREIDPL
-649 TGKHVY
+649 TGKKVY
-655 SPATAFSLMIFF
+655 NAAAAFSLMVFF

-674 STVAT
+674 STVA
-679 VRRETKSWKWPLIQI
+679 VVKRETKSWKWPLIQVG
-694 AYMTGLAY
+694 YMTALAY
-702 VASFTVYQLFS
+702 VSSLVVYQLLK